1 VLGNVSTILEI
12 PKLVN
17 NPEEN
22 TDIGEIDNQFII
34 EIEGLS
40 IFEEEY
46 INSIL
51 DPDVLTV
58 STVFIL
64 SSSSTSEK
72 LR

>member
-1 VLGNVSTILEI
+1 MLGNVSTILEI